1 LPVEVNFGYDRNIRP
16 AEPRALVRVSDGD
29 TPVIDQPVR
38 MVSCDTPEKARYAG
52 RPEISQPKLDS
63 CKQRLQDGFYT
74 DITTDLRDY
83 LLERLTNDAATK
95 HISAGNDAT
104 ARFEEI
110 VEERL
115 TKENGTKRKTAII
128 PTGEIIDIHGRLLS
142 YMAPYFTGS
151 TSDPLPPPNDP
162 KRRTFNLQMIE
173 EGWAAFFPIYPSLPK
188 NSDLNIAI
196 ASAETAWSDKKGVWE
211 AYGDKILL
219 GYEYR
224 MCIKLGTAQTAQ
236 DGMDEAFQR
245 LCVDLRTLE
254 IVGKF
259 GFSEV
264 PPPYRLWIWEKDLE
278 QANVDLDLQLT

>member
-1 LPVEVNFGYDRNIRP
+1 MPIEVNFNYNRNIRP
-16 AEPRALVRVSDGD
+16 AEPRALIRVSDGD

-38 MVSCDTPEKARYAG
+38 LVSCDTPEKAGYAG
-52 RPEISQPKLDS
+52 RPEISQPKLNS
-63 CKQRLQDGFYT
+63 CRQRLEDGFYT
-74 DITTDLRDY
+74 EIPINLRNY
-83 LLERLTNDAATK
+83 LLDRLTEDAATK

-104 ARFEEI
+104 ARFEGI

-128 PTGEIIDIHGRLLS
+128 ATGEIIDIHGRLLS

-151 TSDPLPPPNDP
+151 ASDPLPVPNDP

-188 NSDLNIAI
+188 NPDLNMAI
-196 ASAETAWSDKKGVWE
+196 ASAEMAWLGKKGVWDE
-211 AYGDKILL
+211 YGEKILL

-224 MCIKLGTAQTAQ
+224 MCIKLGTAQSSQ
-236 DGMDEAFQR
+236 DGINEAFQR
-245 LCVDLRTLE
+245 LCLDLRNLE

-278 QANVDLDLQLT
+278 KAKVDLSLN